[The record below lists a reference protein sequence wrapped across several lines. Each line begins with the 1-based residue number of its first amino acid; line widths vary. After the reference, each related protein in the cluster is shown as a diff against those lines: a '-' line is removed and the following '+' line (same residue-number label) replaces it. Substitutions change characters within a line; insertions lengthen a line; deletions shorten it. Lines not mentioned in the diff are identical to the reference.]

1 MKRDERSEMYME
13 SASMWRRTEEH
24 MANPYVLE
32 ITEAN
37 FQTEALESKLPVLI
51 DFWAPW
57 CAPCRMVAPHVEAV
71 AERMQGKAVVGKV
84 NVDDHP
90 ALAQRYGVMSIPT
103 LVVIKDGDMVSREV
117 GARGQAAIEEM
128 LAPHLG

>member
-1 MKRDERSEMYME
+1 
-13 SASMWRRTEEH
+13 
-24 MANPYVLE
+24 MANILE
-32 ITEAN
+32 FTEGT
-37 FQTEALESKLPVLI
+37 FQADVLESKLPVLV

-57 CAPCRMVAPHVEAV
+57 CGPCRMIAPHVEAV
-71 AERMQGKAVVGKV
+71 AQSMQGMAVVGKV

-90 ALAQRYGVMSIPT
+90 KLAERYGVMSIPT
-103 LVVIKDGDMVSREV
+103 LVVIKGGEMVAREM